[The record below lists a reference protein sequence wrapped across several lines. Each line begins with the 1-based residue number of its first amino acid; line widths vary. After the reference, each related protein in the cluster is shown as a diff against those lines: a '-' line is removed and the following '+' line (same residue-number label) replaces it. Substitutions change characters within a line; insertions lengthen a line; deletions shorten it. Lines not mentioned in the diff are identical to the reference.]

1 MKLSKGNR
9 CLLSFFAL
17 FFFLAGVSTAAPRPY
32 KSVLI
37 IHSYNTEYQWTA
49 DISRGMMEAFHDTG
63 KPFLVCTE
71 FMDWK
76 RFPDES
82 RIDSFA
88 QQISSKYPPGSVDII
103 LTSDDRALEFVM
115 ENRSTLFSGLP
126 VVHSGVYEASATKI
140 IGSERNITGVFED
153 QSITR
158 TIETALTI
166 QPSPRAAYL
175 ISDLDPS
182 GQAVEQRIRN
192 TLNTISPRL
201 PVRSLSDMTIAEIER
216 EVSSLGKND
225 LIFIGSYS
233 RDKSGLVYTGETL
246 IARVAYAAGTPVY
259 VLNTH
264 HLGTGAL
271 GGYLFS
277 PFVMGRKTAE
287 MGLRILSGVPADS
300 IPPVSD
306 ASYVMLFDHDAV
318 KRFSIANIPGEAQ
331 FINKEPS
338 FSEKY
343 GKTLL
348 ITLVAFGFCFALII
362 ILLFFIKREQTLSG
376 DLVKKNNEIKKLNDE
391 LSASGQELEN
401 QLKKISAVKET
412 LEKSEERLRLASIGS
427 NDALWDWNYETQNTH
442 YSERWYEITGYS
454 QDKHNTL
461 LLTDMMHPDDKDRY
475 SRAVRNHIN
484 GKTERILEEVRIRT
498 ATGSWKWI
506 NVRGMALHDDTGNLT
521 HITGSITDID
531 DRKSREAEIEALA
544 FFDPLTSLPN
554 RTHAVR
560 ICQEMIQETPP
571 DENSG
576 IIFVNINNFTLIN
589 NMFGHT
595 IGDKVLVNAAN
606 ILSSMVNEHIQIAR
620 FGGDQF
626 ILFIASSSRDF
637 IEKYAQLVIR
647 LLARKMEINGRV
659 HYLSVTAG
667 VALYPDHARTPEE
680 LFQKADAAL
689 HRAKI
694 LGRAGYYLYDDDI
707 QQSLAYRLELETAL
721 RNAIDNNELYVA
733 YQPQINLSTGKI
745 DGLEALARWNYPRRG
760 EISPGVF
767 IPIAE
772 QSGLIDQIGFF
783 VAQAAVN
790 FIKRAE
796 PLGHTHFTISINVSV
811 RQMQAAD
818 FVPRLIRFVEQS
830 GVLPQRI
837 NIEITESFLI
847 ESIELM
853 AEKLSQLRD
862 AGFLLSL
869 DDFGKGYSSLSYLK
883 ELPVHFVKIDKVF
896 IDDLK
901 NQDKTRLLTKSII
914 TLSHSLGLKVVA
926 EGVEDEEQ
934 YEHLKTLHCDI
945 IQGYYFSK
953 PTSEETALG
962 QMELSFT

>member
-1 MKLSKGNR
+1 MR
-9 CLLSFFAL
+9 CLQRKYLIPSVFAL
-17 FFFLAGVSTAAPRPY
+17 LFALRGVFAATPHPY

-37 IHSYNTEYQWTA
+37 IHSYNVEYQWTA
-49 DISRGMMEAFHDTG
+49 DISRGMMETFQATG
-63 KPFLVCTE
+63 EPFLICSE

-76 RFPDES
+76 RFPDDA
-82 RIDSFA
+82 RLDSFSR
-88 QQISSKYPPGSVDII
+88 QITIKYPPGSIDLI
-103 LTSDDRALEFVM
+103 LTSDDKALEFVM
-115 ENRSTLFSGLP
+115 QNRKTLFPGIP
-126 VVHSGVYEASATKI
+126 VVHSGVYEASAKRI
-140 IGSERNITGVFED
+140 IGTERNITGVYED
-153 QSITR
+153 QSTTK

-166 QPSPRAAYL
+166 QPEPRAAYL

-182 GQAVEQRIRN
+182 GQAVEQRIREALS
-192 TLNTISPRL
+192 TLTPRI
-201 PVRSLSDMTIAEIER
+201 PVRSLSDMTIAQIER
-216 EVSSLGKND
+216 EVSSFGRND
-225 LIFIGSYS
+225 LVFIGSYS

-246 IARVAYAAGTPVY
+246 IARVARAAGTPVY

-277 PFVMGRKTAE
+277 PFVMGKNAAQ
-287 MGLRILSGVPADS
+287 MALAIFSGVPADS
-300 IPPVSD
+300 IHPISD
-306 ASYVMLFDHDAV
+306 AGYVMLFDHDAME
-318 KRFSIANIPGEAQ
+318 RFSISNIPEGAQ
-331 FINKEPS
+331 FINREPT
-338 FSEKY
+338 FWENHRT
-343 GKTLL
+343 TLFIVL
-348 ITLVAFGFCFALII
+348 IVFTFCFAVII
-362 ILLFFIKREQTLSG
+362 ILFFFFRREQALSDTLM
-376 DLVKKNNEIKKLNDE
+376 KKNLEIEKLNDE
-391 LSASGQELEN
+391 LSSTGRELEN
-401 QLKKISAVKET
+401 QLRQISEVKET

-427 NDALWDWNYETQNTH
+427 NDALWDWNFETQTTH
-442 YSERWYEITGYS
+442 YSERWYEITGFTS
-454 QDKHNTL
+454 EKHNTL
-461 LLTDMMHPDDKDRY
+461 LLTDIMHPDDKDRY
-475 SRAVRNHIN
+475 SRVVRDHIK
-484 GKTERILEEVRIRT
+484 GATERILEEVRIRT
-498 ATGSWKWI
+498 SSGSWKWI
-506 NVRGMALHDDTGNLT
+506 NVRGKALRDDTGKLT

-554 RTHAVR
+554 RTNAER
-560 ICQEMIQETPP
+560 ICQEMIQNTAP
-571 DENSG
+571 DETSG

-589 NMFGHT
+589 NMFSHAV
-595 IGDKVLVNAAN
+595 GDKVLVNAAN
-606 ILSSMVNEHIQIAR
+606 ILSSIVNEHIQIAR

-626 ILFIASSSRDF
+626 ILFVSSSTKDSV
-637 IEKYAQLVIR
+637 EKYAQLVIR
-647 LLARKMEINGRV
+647 LLTRKMEINGRT

-667 VALYPDHARTPEE
+667 VALYPNHAQTPEE

-707 QQSLAYRLELETAL
+707 HQSLAYRLELETAL
-721 RNAIDNNELYVA
+721 RNALDNNELYVA
-733 YQPQINLSTGKI
+733 YQPQINISTGRI

-783 VAQAAVN
+783 VIQSAVN
-790 FIKRAE
+790 FIKRADL
-796 PLGHTHFTISINVSV
+796 LGYTLFTISVNVSV
-811 RQMQAAD
+811 RQMQAVD
-818 FVPRLIRFVEQS
+818 FVPRLIQFIEQS
-830 GVLPQRI
+830 GVSPTRI

-853 AEKLSQLRD
+853 AEKLLQLRD

-926 EGVEDEEQ
+926 EGVEDAEQ
-934 YEHLKTLHCDI
+934 YEYLKALHCDI
-945 IQGYYFSK
+945 IQGYYFSR

-962 QMELSFT
+962 QMELSFI